1 MRTDSRVHVTKGS
14 LMVFLYFNYRF
25 QTPKRLKFMMKHQ
38 NKPPV
43 LFMYR
48 TGSRTSRQQ
57 SCKICDVTLNV
68 GQEKKSGEF
77 E

>member
-1 MRTDSRVHVTKGS
+1 
-14 LMVFLYFNYRF
+14 MVFLYFTYRF
-25 QTPKRLKFMMKHQ
+25 QTPNMLKFMMKHK
-38 NKPPV
+38 NKRPV

-48 TGSRTSRQQ
+48 TGLGTSGQQ

-68 GQEKKSGEF
+68 GQENKSGEF